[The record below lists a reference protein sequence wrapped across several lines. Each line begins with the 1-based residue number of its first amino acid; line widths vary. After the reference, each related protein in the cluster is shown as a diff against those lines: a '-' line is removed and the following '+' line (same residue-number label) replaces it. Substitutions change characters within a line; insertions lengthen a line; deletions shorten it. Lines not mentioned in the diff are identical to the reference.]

1 LADGG
6 WWKKGKKGKASGS
19 GLSEREKSKEGGA
32 PTSPFTL
39 LELSKVT
46 AFVVNCELAYLYS
59 DATKL
64 LIGFAVDFIFIEPVM
79 LKYKLST
86 EATLLLPASDR
97 ILTDHVGVQHIF
109 RLNTSSF

>member
-1 LADGG
+1 VEEGKESQSK
-6 WWKKGKKGKASGS
+6 WKRVVGEGKIEG
-19 GLSEREKSKEGGA
+19 GGA

-109 RLNTSSF
+109 RLNTNSF